1 MVPVYSVVIPIYNAE
16 KYLESCMDSILSQ
29 GGAADYEIILV
40 NDGSTD
46 GSAQLC
52 DCYARKLPCV
62 NVIHQAN
69 QGVSVARNTGIEAAK
84 GQYVLF
90 LDSDDLWEE
99 NLLETVTEVLQQQ
112 PDMAVFGYREFG
124 NPSAT
129 GERLPL
135 EASQPETGIAYFK
148 RYESSGRMPLVNCWA
163 AAFRRQFLLE
173 NDLRFPVG
181 IRYGE
186 DFMFHMHC
194 LKCARSVVS
203 ICEPLYRY
211 RLSDTSVTHTL
222 NVKKAGDMLSAC
234 AKMYR
239 LFPGT
244 LLANYYCMKILSVSR
259 LSRSDAAQLDDL
271 LRENRD
277 ILRHISGRKM
287 QVARALYGV
296 LGWYRASRLID
307 YCLRMRYAQ
316 KD

>member
-29 GGAADYEIILV
+29 CGCADYEIILV

-52 DCYARKLPCV
+52 DCYARKLPRV
-62 NVIHQAN
+62 KVIHQAN
-69 QGVSVARNTGIEAAK
+69 QGVSVARNTGIEAAR

-90 LDSDDLWEE
+90 LDSDDLWES
-99 NLLETVTEVLQQQ
+99 NLLETLTEALQPQ

-124 NPSAT
+124 NCAAT
-129 GERLPL
+129 GERLPMK
-135 EASQPETGIAYFK
+135 AAQPETGMVYFK
-148 RYESSGRMPLVNCWA
+148 RYESFGRMPLVNCWA

-181 IRYGE
+181 ISYGE
-186 DFMFHMHC
+186 DFTFHMHC

-203 ICEPLYRY
+203 ISAPLYRY
-211 RLSDTSVTHTL
+211 RLSETSVTHTL
-222 NVKKAGDMLSAC
+222 NVKKAGNMLSAC

-244 LLANYYCMKILSVSR
+244 LLANYYCMKILSIAK
-259 LSRSDAAQLDDL
+259 LSRSDAAQLGGL

-277 ILRHISGRKM
+277 ILLHVSGRKM
-287 QVARALYGV
+287 QVARALYHI
-296 LGWYRASRLID
+296 LGWYQASRLID
-307 YCLRMRYAQ
+307 FCLRMRYAQ
-316 KD
+316 KG